1 MGRKLTRQSR
11 DMMKWLG
18 ATITILLCFFI
29 VSIQAQEQQNE
40 EQEKSATQKKLEN
53 LLQEVTAAAQQD
65 EQPNTESI
73 EDYQLEIDGL
83 IIDETKTKIGR
94 DFYDVFFT
102 TWQRPQE
109 IKGYTIYIYEMAHPR
124 FGSWIWV
131 DVDETTVY
139 QNVLRPRYDVIEEA
153 AQSSVIATL
162 QFLYRFDQDQRQ
174 LSGEDMSG
182 TGIY

>member
-1 MGRKLTRQSR
+1 MNRLNVI
-11 DMMKWLG
+11 
-18 ATITILLCFFI
+18 ITILLCFFI
-29 VSIQAQEQQNE
+29 GSIQAQEQQE
-40 EQEKSATQKKLEN
+40 EKQETSATQRKLEN
-53 LLQEVTAAAQQD
+53 LLQEVTSDVKQE
-65 EQPNTESI
+65 EQPNADSI

-102 TWQRPQE
+102 SWQRPQE

-124 FGSWIWV
+124 FGSWIWI
-131 DVDETTVY
+131 DVDETTIY

-153 AQSSVIATL
+153 AQSGVVATL
-162 QFLYRFDQDQRQ
+162 QFLFRFDQDQRQ
-174 LSGEDMSG
+174 LSGQDMSG

>member
-1 MGRKLTRQSR
+1 MTNRLNVI
-11 DMMKWLG
+11 
-18 ATITILLCFFI
+18 ATILLCVFF
-29 VSIQAQEQQNE
+29 VSIQAQERQE
-40 EQEKSATQKKLEN
+40 EEEKSSTTQSKLES
-53 LLQEVTAAAQQD
+53 LLKEVTA
-65 EQPNTESI
+65 EVKKEGQPDTNET

-102 TWQRPQE
+102 SWQRPQE

-124 FGSWIWV
+124 FGSWIWI

-153 AQSSVIATL
+153 AQSGIGATL
-162 QFLYRFDQDQRQ
+162 QFLYRFNQDQRQ
-174 LSGEDMSG
+174 LSGEDMTG
-182 TGIY
+182 TGIF